1 MIRYDWL
8 GMLLCWEYEN
18 HTLKVKSACETYN
31 WLNDYSRILV
41 QIYVYEPLQERISK
55 ELLEHS
61 ESSMIDTRA
70 KLMAQNQDKE
80 SKQR

>member
-1 MIRYDWL
+1 M
-8 GMLLCWEYEN
+8 
-18 HTLKVKSACETYN
+18 
-31 WLNDYSRILV
+31 
-41 QIYVYEPLQERISK
+41 YEPLQERISK

-80 SKQR
+80 SKQKKKNNKLTHNIQNQKNNLQIK